1 MTLVAASITSV
12 RATAVIANPPVKISK
27 QQLCQKSQAY
37 SLLISKERQR
47 EQSACVV
54 QSDNLRP
61 RQVQAALITQI
72 SRTAVHA
79 VSLLR
84 VP

>member
-27 QQLCQKSQAY
+27 QQLCQMRQAY

-47 EQSACVV
+47 KQSATLVHGG
-54 QSDNLRP
+54 DLRP
-61 RQVQAALITQI
+61 WQVQAGVTRQI

-79 VSLLR
+79 VWLLH